1 MQQGTANKVLGEF
14 AKFKRLTQ
22 MNISQP
28 SATFEQMVRSLADA
42 PFKGIA
48 RFQLWTGSQSESF
61 TISIEKGGKTKM
73 EKNSDRKPDLEIITS
88 PETWL
93 LIAQG
98 TLAPLEAFA
107 RGLMRVRGD
116 IKLAQ
121 QIMNRLAE
129 SEGAPA
135 CVE

>member
-1 MQQGTANKVLGEF
+1 MEQGTANKVFGEF
-14 AKFKRLTQ
+14 AKFKPLTQ
-22 MNISQP
+22 INVSQP
-28 SATFEQMVRSLADA
+28 STTFEQMARSLTDA
-42 PFKGIA
+42 PFKGVA

-61 TISIEKGGKTKM
+61 TISIEKGKTNM

-116 IKLAQ
+116 IKLGQ
-121 QIMNRLAE
+121 QIINSLAE

-135 CVE
+135 FA